1 MTAILAVALA
11 GCAHHPGPALM
22 RASRP
27 GAGTVVGITAPASTD
42 PAAIDAAFAA
52 IDAREARMSEWR
64 TDSQTALL
72 ARGGP
77 ASFTAAERM
86 LFTVAE
92 EVRLATGGAFDLCW
106 KGGSIAM
113 EAGAIT
119 ANDCPAL
126 DLGGLLKGWLADRA
140 AAALL
145 QNGVGNFVVD
155 VGGDLVAHGDR
166 GDGAPGWPVT
176 AAVDGRTFPIRL
188 LNAGLSTA
196 SAEQQP
202 GHIADARSG
211 RPAEALS
218 GVFVVAPD
226 GLRAD
231 AWDTGIFAFGN
242 RVELP
247 PGVCATLVTP
257 EAADLGCR

>member
-1 MTAILAVALA
+1 MAALA
-11 GCAHHPGPALM
+11 FVGCAHHIGPALM

-27 GAGTVVGITAPASTD
+27 GAGTIVGITAPAGTD

-52 IDAREARMSEWR
+52 IEAGEARLSEWR
-64 TDSQTALL
+64 SDSQTALL

-77 ASFTAAERM
+77 TTLAPTERS

-92 EVRLATGGAFDLCW
+92 ELRIATGGAFDICW
-106 KGGSIAM
+106 KGGHISLEGPSISAV
-113 EAGAIT
+113 E
-119 ANDCPAL
+119 CPAI

-140 AAALL
+140 AEALL
-145 QNGVGNFVVD
+145 GNGVDNFVVD

-176 AAVDGRTFPIRL
+176 AAVAGRSFPIRL
-188 LNAGLSTA
+188 LNAALSTA
-196 SAEQQP
+196 SADQQP
-202 GHIADARSG
+202 GHITDARSG
-211 RPAEALS
+211 IAADALA

-231 AWDTGIFAFGN
+231 AWDTGIFAAGN
-242 RVELP
+242 RVALP
-247 PGVCATLVTP
+247 QGLCATLVTP
-257 EAADLGCR
+257 SGADLGCR

>member
-1 MTAILAVALA
+1 MIAALAVVLA
-11 GCAHHPGPALM
+11 GCAHHSGPALM

-27 GAGTVVGITAPASTD
+27 GAGTIVGITAPAGTAA
-42 PAAIDAAFAA
+42 AAIDTAFAA
-52 IDAREARMSEWR
+52 IEAGEARLSEWR
-64 TDSQTALL
+64 PDSQTALL

-77 ASFTAAERM
+77 AAFTPTELA
-86 LFTVAE
+86 LFNVAD
-92 EVRLATGGAFDLCW
+92 EVRIATGGAFDLCW
-106 KGGSIAM
+106 KGGSITM
-113 EAGAIT
+113 EVGAIT
-119 ANDCPAL
+119 ANDCSAM

-140 AAALL
+140 AEALL
-145 QNGVGNFVVD
+145 QNGVANFVVD
-155 VGGDLVAHGDR
+155 IGGDLVAHGDR

-211 RPAEALS
+211 TPAGALS

-242 RVELP
+242 RIELP